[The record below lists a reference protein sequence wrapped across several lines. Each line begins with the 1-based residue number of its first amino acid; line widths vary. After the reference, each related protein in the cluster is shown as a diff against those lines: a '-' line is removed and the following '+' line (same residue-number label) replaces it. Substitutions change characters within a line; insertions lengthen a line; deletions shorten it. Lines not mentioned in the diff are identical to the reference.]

1 MKYINN
7 ERNIE
12 FISVLEDKDNA
23 SMFRHF
29 KNKEYK
35 IITFVTH
42 SETRETLVIY
52 QAQYGDFGIYAK
64 PIDMFFSEVDHDKYP
79 DVEQKYRFEKI

>member
-7 ERNIE
+7 ERNVE
-12 FISVLEDKDNA
+12 FISILEDKDNA

-35 IITFVTH
+35 IITFATH
-42 SETRETLVIY
+42 SETR
-52 QAQYGDFGIYAK
+52 
-64 PIDMFFSEVDHDKYP
+64 
-79 DVEQKYRFEKI
+79 